1 MNRPPSPQP
10 FRLENVPSPHAK
22 NASRFLKQPEAVIH
36 ELPNKELLKE
46 RPPFS
51 TKYMDMLLEL
61 DTISTL
67 HNILAGAFT
76 WLLLA
81 GFVFLPGTFTSIVNS
96 PTLKTGAGKAG
107 KAVVKTVQNLPLLG
121 VAAACCLIGA
131 SGMSWLWWIYR
142 SEYIWLI
149 SRLFL

>member
-1 MNRPPSPQP
+1 MTRPPSPVP
-10 FRLENVPSPHAK
+10 FYLQDAPISRAK
-22 NASRFLKQPEAVIH
+22 KANRVLGEPEAVIH
-36 ELPNKELLKE
+36 ESPNES
-46 RPPFS
+46 PPFS
-51 TKYMDMLLEL
+51 TDYMNMLLKL
-61 DTISTL
+61 DKIPKL
-67 HNILAGAFT
+67 HNILAGAFA

-81 GFVFLPGTFTSIVNS
+81 GFVVIPGTFTSIVNS
-96 PTLKTGAGKAG
+96 RTLQTGAGKAG

-121 VAAACCLIGA
+121 VAAVCCLIGA